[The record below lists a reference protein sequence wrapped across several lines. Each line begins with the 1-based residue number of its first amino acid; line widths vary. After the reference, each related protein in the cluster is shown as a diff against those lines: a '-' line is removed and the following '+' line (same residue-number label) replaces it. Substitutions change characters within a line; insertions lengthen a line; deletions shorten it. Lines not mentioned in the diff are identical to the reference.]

1 MADAPQVPDNL
12 IPQSPTLASD
22 PAGETQRFMQHVY
35 AWMAVALV
43 ISGGVAYYV
52 VHDSILL
59 SWIFEKGL
67 FMPLLLVELALV
79 FGLSWFLQKM
89 SAMTA
94 TIMFILYSFTTGLT
108 LSVIFLVYELGSIVS
123 IFGVTA
129 AIFTAMSVY
138 GYYTKRDLTGIGTLA
153 FFGLIGIII
162 AWLVNL
168 FVQNTMADFIISA
181 IGVVVFIA
189 LTAYDTQKIKS
200 MNIIGN
206 EGTEEDKKEVIMGAL
221 TLYLDFI
228 NLFLKLLRLF
238 GKRR

>member
-1 MADAPQVPDNL
+1 MISPTDYYLSIRKYYRFIYTAEILAFHTSICYSRLSLSLSLSHMADAPQVPDNL

-162 AWLVNL
+162 A
-168 FVQNTMADFIISA
+168 
-181 IGVVVFIA
+181 
-189 LTAYDTQKIKS
+189 
-200 MNIIGN
+200 
-206 EGTEEDKKEVIMGAL
+206 
-221 TLYLDFI
+221 
-228 NLFLKLLRLF
+228 
-238 GKRR
+238 